1 MKVITK
7 TDDNV
12 VKIIL
17 PNSTAVTIT
26 EDEIT
31 FTDAYGENAFT
42 DLNSTNT
49 TLYENVTVPSGK
61 TIQQHTF
68 DGTSWADNP
77 NYTAPLE

>member
-7 TDDNV
+7 TEDNV

-31 FTDAYGENAFT
+31 FTDANGKNIYT